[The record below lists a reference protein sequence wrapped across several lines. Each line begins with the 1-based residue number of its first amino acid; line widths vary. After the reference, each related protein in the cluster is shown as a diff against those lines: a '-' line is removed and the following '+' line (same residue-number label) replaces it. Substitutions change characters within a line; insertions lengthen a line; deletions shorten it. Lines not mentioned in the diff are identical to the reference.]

1 LEKKFLRIV
10 FFKILNLIWKIGTI
24 LNTIQEFKNMQEPMK
39 IEGDFGNIIEYFV
52 RMLAIQKRR
61 NFPLH
66 NYSFE
71 YLHHTYIT
79 NADKNQEIESDEF
92 PDKENVDRVT
102 QLLFMVKGENLSFY
116 FEVGWTQ
123 LVANVKVGDIDLE
136 SFTDLIDQ
144 STFRFF

>member
-1 LEKKFLRIV
+1 
-10 FFKILNLIWKIGTI
+10 
-24 LNTIQEFKNMQEPMK
+24 MQEPTK

-66 NYSFE
+66 NFSFE
-71 YLHHTYIT
+71 YISHTYVK
-79 NADKNQEIESDEF
+79 NADNNEEIESIDF

-102 QLLFMVKGENLSFY
+102 RLLFTVKGENISFD
-116 FEVGWTQ
+116 FEVRWTE
-123 LVANVKVGDIDLE
+123 LVANFKDGEIDLE
-136 SFTDLIDQ
+136 SFTELIDQ

>member
-1 LEKKFLRIV
+1 
-10 FFKILNLIWKIGTI
+10 
-24 LNTIQEFKNMQEPMK
+24 M
-39 IEGDFGNIIEYFV
+39 

-71 YLHHTYIT
+71 YLCHTYIK
-79 NADKNQEIESDEF
+79 NADKNEEIESVDF

-102 QLLFMVKGENLSFY
+102 HLLFTVKGENLSFD
-116 FEVGWTQ
+116 FEVGWTE
-123 LVANVKVGDIDLE
+123 LVANFKDGKIDLE
-136 SFTDLIDQ
+136 SFTELIDQ

>member
-1 LEKKFLRIV
+1 
-10 FFKILNLIWKIGTI
+10 
-24 LNTIQEFKNMQEPMK
+24 MK

-92 PDKENVDRVT
+92 PDKENVDRVA